1 MTAKCFSLPPQAI
14 SVTMPLPERVVHY
27 NGRPST
33 FGRGAGGGGGGGGDD
48 VSSAGASRKTS
59 VDSGHHKLFLG
70 KKKCNL

>member
-1 MTAKCFSLPPQAI
+1 
-14 SVTMPLPERVVHY
+14 MPLPERVVHY

-33 FGRGAGGGGGGGGDD
+33 FGRGAKGGGGDD

-70 KKKCNL
+70 KIK

>member
-1 MTAKCFSLPPQAI
+1 MFSFPKQAI

-33 FGRGAGGGGGGGGDD
+33 FGRGAKGGGGDD

-70 KKKCNL
+70 KTNEK

>member
-33 FGRGAGGGGGGGGDD
+33 FGRGAGGGGVGDD
-48 VSSAGASRKTS
+48 VSSAGVSRKTS
-59 VDSGHHKLFLG
+59 VDSGHMHKLFLG
-70 KKKCNL
+70 KT